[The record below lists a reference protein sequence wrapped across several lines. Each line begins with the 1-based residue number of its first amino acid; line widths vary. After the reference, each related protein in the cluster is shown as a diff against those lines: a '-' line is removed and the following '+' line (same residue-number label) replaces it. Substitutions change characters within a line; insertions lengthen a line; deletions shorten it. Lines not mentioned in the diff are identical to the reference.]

1 LLVVAPERLRLLE
14 LGAGAAGDEHLLP
27 DHGLHDL
34 DDALDGRV
42 RPAALLQVLQSE
54 PDLVAALLDRRVDQE
69 RAVVGRRL
77 LAVDEEVLA
86 LLLRLLAEVERL
98 VPGLRRGPAVL
109 LEERLRVPD
118 AVHGHHVVE
127 RDELVPERAGGLDAG
142 VDDVGD
148 LLALV
153 GVGLEEVVE
162 FLQLVE
168 DAQEADLVLTG
179 VVDEVRR
186 VAADETGLEL
196 GGDVDDRVDLDLEAL
211 DLAAEHL
218 VGVVDVV
225 GAVAAVED
233 GRLDRGVRSDAER
246 VRGALLALR
255 AAVTAAVLAGGR
267 AARYRERAHRR
278 GGDGPAQERPPVK

>member
-1 LLVVAPERLRLLE
+1 MNGSPAAARERLVGQRRLVGERHRRESGHLEVRLRGLLHLVLDPAAGRVEQRLLVVAPDRLRLLE

-34 DDALDGRV
+34 DDALDRRV
-42 RPAALLQVLQSE
+42 RPAALLQVLQAE

-168 DAQEADLVLTG
+168 DAEEADLVLTG

-186 VAADETGLEL
+186 VAADEAGLEL
-196 GGDVDDRVDLDLEAL
+196 GAMSTTGLTWTLRPLTWLPSTW
-211 DLAAEHL
+211 L
-218 VGVVDVV
+218 V
-225 GAVAAVED
+225 
-233 GRLDRGVRSDAER
+233 
-246 VRGALLALR
+246 
-255 AAVTAAVLAGGR
+255 
-267 AARYRERAHRR
+267 
-278 GGDGPAQERPPVK
+278 

>member
-1 LLVVAPERLRLLE
+1 
-14 LGAGAAGDEHLLP
+14 LP
-27 DHGLHDL
+27 WTK
-34 DDALDGRV
+34 RYF
-42 RPAALLQVLQSE
+42 
-54 PDLVAALLDRRVDQE
+54 
-69 RAVVGRRL
+69 
-77 LAVDEEVLA
+77 
-86 LLLRLLAEVERL
+86 
-98 VPGLRRGPAVL
+98 PGLRRGPAVL

-127 RDELVPERAGGLDAG
+127 RDELVLERAGGLDAG

-148 LLALV
+148 LLAFV

-162 FLQLVE
+162 LLQLVE

-186 VAADETGLEL
+186 VAADEARLKL
-196 GGDVDDRVDLDLEAL
+196 GGDVDDRLDLDLEAL

-233 GRLDRGVRSDAER
+233 GRLDRGVRGDTER
-246 VRGALLALR
+246 IRGALLALR
-255 AAVTAAVLAGGR
+255 AAVAVAVLAGGR

-278 GGDGPAQERPPVK
+278 GGDGPAQERPPVKRAGTNGHLCILTDRWALYGCAACAPAVAGPVLRRPPGGRCRRRLGAAVRPR